1 MFALQKIC
9 ALLLAIT
16 LGISGCTTASNATKI
31 NQMAIGVLGEP
42 STFNPV
48 LNNVATAFFEYT
60 SEGLIGT
67 NGKGEIEPALAE
79 SWQIEGNTITFTM
92 RPNLKW
98 SDGAPL
104 NANDVEFSFNE
115 VYLNPKIPNN
125 AQDSLKIGK
134 AEKLPTIKKID
145 DLHIAITTPEP
156 FAPALRTIGGQGII
170 PAHKLRPFVNATEK
184 YKERQESKDKS
195 GKTQVKEVDKERPK
209 FMGAWGINTKPSELI
224 SNGMY
229 RLISYTP
236 GERLIFERNPYYWR
250 KDDQGRQLPYL
261 DRMVWQITESTDNTL
276 MQFRSG
282 NIDTY
287 SVGPEF
293 FSLLK
298 KEEKKGDFTIT
309 NAGPSSGTT
318 FLAFNLNKGSRDGK
332 PLIDPVKSRWFNNV
346 KFRQAVAYAIDRK
359 RMVNNLYRGLGVSQN
374 SPLSVGT
381 PYYLAEGLKSY
392 DYDLAK
398 SKQLL
403 QEAGFKYKGA
413 SLFDDQ
419 ENAVNFNLITNSGNK
434 IREALGTQVQQDL
447 EKLGMKV
454 NFNAV
459 AFPLLVD
466 KLDKA
471 LDWDAHIIG
480 FTGGIEPQDG
490 ANFWLTEARSHV
502 FNQKPSKEEKQLTGQ
517 EVAPWE
523 KEINDLYVKGSQ
535 ELDETKRREIYYE
548 TQRITQENLPCI
560 YLVNSLSLL
569 AARNKVKGLQ
579 PTNLGSLWNLYRVSI
594 TQ

>member
-1 MFALQKIC
+1 MFALQKIF

-48 LNNVATAFFEYT
+48 LNNVATAFFDYT

-104 NANDVEFSFNE
+104 TANDVEFSFNE

-209 FMGAWGINTKPSELI
+209 FMGAWGINTKPSELV

-250 KDDQGRQLPYL
+250 KDEQGRQLPYL

-346 KFRQAVAYAIDRK
+346 KFRQAVAYAIDRQ

-381 PYYLAEGLKSY
+381 PYYLAAGLKSY

-419 ENAVNFNLITNSGNK
+419 DNAVNFNLITNSGNK

-535 ELDETKRREIYYE
+535 ELDETKRREIYYQ

-569 AARNKVKGLQ
+569 AARNKVQGLQ
-579 PTNLGSLWNLYRVSI
+579 PTNLGSLWNLYKISI

>member
-1 MFALQKIC
+1 MFALQKIF

-419 ENAVNFNLITNSGNK
+419 DNAVNFNLITNSGNK

-535 ELDETKRREIYYE
+535 ELDEAKRREIYYE

-569 AARNKVKGLQ
+569 AARNKIQGLQ

>member
-60 SEGLIGT
+60 SEGLVGT

-104 NANDVEFSFNE
+104 NADDVEFSFNE

-170 PAHKLRPFVNATEK
+170 PAHKLRSFVNATEK

-250 KDDQGRQLPYL
+250 KDGQGRQLPYL
-261 DRMVWQITESTDNTL
+261 DRVVI
-276 MQFRSG
+276 
-282 NIDTY
+282 
-287 SVGPEF
+287 
-293 FSLLK
+293 
-298 KEEKKGDFTIT
+298 
-309 NAGPSSGTT
+309 
-318 FLAFNLNKGSRDGK
+318 
-332 PLIDPVKSRWFNNV
+332 
-346 KFRQAVAYAIDRK
+346 
-359 RMVNNLYRGLGVSQN
+359 
-374 SPLSVGT
+374 
-381 PYYLAEGLKSY
+381 
-392 DYDLAK
+392 
-398 SKQLL
+398 
-403 QEAGFKYKGA
+403 
-413 SLFDDQ
+413 
-419 ENAVNFNLITNSGNK
+419 
-434 IREALGTQVQQDL
+434 
-447 EKLGMKV
+447 
-454 NFNAV
+454 
-459 AFPLLVD
+459 
-466 KLDKA
+466 
-471 LDWDAHIIG
+471 
-480 FTGGIEPQDG
+480 
-490 ANFWLTEARSHV
+490 
-502 FNQKPSKEEKQLTGQ
+502 
-517 EVAPWE
+517 
-523 KEINDLYVKGSQ
+523 
-535 ELDETKRREIYYE
+535 
-548 TQRITQENLPCI
+548 
-560 YLVNSLSLL
+560 
-569 AARNKVKGLQ
+569 
-579 PTNLGSLWNLYRVSI
+579 
-594 TQ
+594 